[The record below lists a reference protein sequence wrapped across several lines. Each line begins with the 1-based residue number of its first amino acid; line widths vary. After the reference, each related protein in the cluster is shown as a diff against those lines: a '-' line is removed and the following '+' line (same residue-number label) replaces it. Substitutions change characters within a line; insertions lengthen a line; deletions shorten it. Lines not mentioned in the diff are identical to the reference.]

1 MDAIRALLETQPL
14 FTLFLTVALGY
25 LVGDIS
31 VKGFSLGSGAV
42 LFVGLAIGGFAP
54 KAAPPAML
62 GTLGLLLFL
71 YGVGIQYG
79 AQFFKGLTSIDGL
92 KANAAAFLGV
102 IGAGFLSLALVPLF
116 GMKLDEALGLFAGS
130 GTSTATLQAII
141 GSLHSDGAAVGYSV
155 AYPFGFA
162 GPILFIY
169 LLHAWLKPKI
179 EQPAPQVIETA
190 EIAVNNPAFIGLNF
204 SELTTRLPAGVVV
217 AAIRRQHHNRL
228 PSENLILQA
237 DDVLLATGTDPT
249 ALQSAAAL
257 IGELQPGRMTSHRED
272 LDYARV
278 FASSRGVVG
287 VALGDLR
294 FPEGVICSIAHVRRG
309 DADLLPNPELILE
322 LGDRVGLLVN
332 RAHTK
337 AIRKFFGDSI
347 KGTAELSF
355 ISLGIGAALGLLL
368 GLIPVTI
375 PGVGKLTL
383 GLAALLL
390 LALYLGKLR
399 RSGPF
404 VWTMPLSA
412 NLVLRNFGLTI
423 FLAQVGISS
432 GPKFFATVGATGFTF
447 LLYGAA
453 IVLALLLITAVCCLW
468 IFRLPFDATVGVLCG
483 ATGNPGILAFANQVV
498 PTDRPD
504 LGYAMIFPSMTAA
517 KIIFVQIAAALLGGS
532 G

>member
-1 MDAIRALLETQPL
+1 MDAVRALLETQPL

-25 LVGDIS
+25 LVGEINI
-31 VKGFSLGSGAV
+31 KGFSLGSGAV

-54 KAAPPAML
+54 KSAPPGML

-79 AQFFKGLTSIDGL
+79 AQFFKGLTSVDGL

-102 IGAGFLSLALVPLF
+102 IAAGFLSLALVPLV
-116 GMKLDEALGLFAGS
+116 GIKLDEALGLFAGS

-141 GSLHSDGAAVGYSV
+141 ASLKSDGAAVGYSV

-162 GPILFIY
+162 GPILLIY
-169 LLHAWLKPKI
+169 LLNAWLKPKI
-179 EQPAPQVIETA
+179 EQPAAQVIETA
-190 EIAVNNPAFIGLNF
+190 EIAVINPEFIGLRFN
-204 SELTTRLPAGVVV
+204 ELTARLPAGVAV
-217 AAIRRQHHNRL
+217 AAIRRQHHNQL
-228 PSENLILQA
+228 PSENLVLQA

-249 ALQSAAAL
+249 ALRSAAGL

-278 FASSRGVVG
+278 FASSKAVVG
-287 VALGDLR
+287 QALGAIR

-309 DADLLPNPELILE
+309 DSDLLPNPELILE
-322 LGDRVGLLVN
+322 VGDRVGLLVN

-337 AIRKFFGDSI
+337 LVRKFFGDSI

-355 ISLGIGAALGLLL
+355 ISIGIGAAVGLLL
-368 GLIPVTI
+368 GLIPIPI

-390 LALYLGKLR
+390 LALYLGKVR

-432 GPKFFATVGATGFTF
+432 GPKFFATVGGTGIYF
-447 LLYGAA
+447 LFYGMA
-453 IVLALLLITAVCCLW
+453 ILLVLVLITTACCLW
-468 IFRLPFDATVGVLCG
+468 LFRLPFDAAIGVICG
-483 ATGNPGILAFANQVV
+483 ATGNPGILAFANRIV

-517 KIIFVQIAAALLGGS
+517 KIIFVQVAAALLAK
-532 G
+532 